1 MPLPILIIKPFNI
14 FNKFFVR
21 KDENKMIDMEISKS
35 LDKALN
41 FNQENFFEYIDILL
55 HSMNTETIGR
65 QSMKTTEKLYKYIRS
80 LHLADTENIVFEVE
94 DMVTTALSD
103 NSKYAFKAGFMEA
116 CRLIKTLQSF

>member
-1 MPLPILIIKPFNI
+1 
-14 FNKFFVR
+14 
-21 KDENKMIDMEISKS
+21 MEISKS

-65 QSMKTTEKLYKYIRS
+65 QSIKTTEKLYKYIRS